1 MSRRAEGLHYATTY
15 RHVRQLAPGVV
26 FEPRPFRADLLD
38 EGSVVVDFAR
48 RSLGLEVSSTD
59 APRINRGLP
68 LEVVNLLRSAPRGTF
83 WSSAHDNAE
92 LRRIKDLFDDIQIPE
107 SAEVRRSRRI
117 LQAFCHQTF
126 EAGNRELIR
135 ELGWAT
141 TEFVPAPDE
150 PVEGTIEDLDE
161 LWSARASAPEQ
172 EILFHAIEQ
181 AVNARPGNP
190 KQGV

>member
-1 MSRRAEGLHYATTY
+1 M
-15 RHVRQLAPGVV
+15 
-26 FEPRPFRADLLD
+26 
-38 EGSVVVDFAR
+38 
-48 RSLGLEVSSTD
+48 
-59 APRINRGLP
+59 
-68 LEVVNLLRSAPRGTF
+68 
-83 WSSAHDNAE
+83 E
-92 LRRIKDLFDDIQIPE
+92 LRRIKDLFGDLQIPE

-161 LWSARASAPEQ
+161 LWSARASGPEQ
-172 EILFHAIEQ
+172 EILFHAIDQ
-181 AVNARPGNP
+181 ALNGEPR
-190 KQGV
+190 KRKRRIYS